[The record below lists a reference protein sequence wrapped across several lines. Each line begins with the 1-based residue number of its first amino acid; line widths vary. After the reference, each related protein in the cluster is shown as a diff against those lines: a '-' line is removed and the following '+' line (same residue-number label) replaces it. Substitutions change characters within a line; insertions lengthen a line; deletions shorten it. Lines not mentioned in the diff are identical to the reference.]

1 VSSSSLLSLPAGPEY
16 FVDKLREMH
25 LEIRDHLLEQLRQS
39 SIRDLSRVTEA
50 RGGDTI
56 YGIDEKGEEVL
67 DAFCREWSTEYPF
80 ILIAEGISGSGER
93 VYPAGADPASA
104 RFRLIVDPIDGTRC
118 IMYNKRSAWVLS
130 AVAPNRGAATTMAD
144 VAVAMQ
150 TEVPTTRHY
159 LSDVLYAWVGS
170 GACGETH
177 HLFTGAVT
185 PFTPTPSSAP
195 TIAHGF
201 ATISKFFPGGK
212 EITARLEEAVVQQV
226 LGPPVDG
233 NPQIFDDQ
241 YVSSGGQLYELMI
254 GHDRFNAD
262 LRPLTLP
269 AADRAAGIGVGQTLF
284 GSRLCAHP
292 YDLCTELI
300 AREGGIFVT
309 DAMGRPLA
317 APLDIHTNVSWI
329 GYANDAI
336 RRQIEPVLLELL
348 EPLRGTPPVRDD
360 VQSR

>member
-1 VSSSSLLSLPAGPEY
+1 MPMLPAPPEY
-16 FVDKLREMH
+16 FVDKLRELH
-25 LEIRDHLLEQLRQS
+25 LDIRDHLLEQLRRS
-39 SIRDLSRVTEA
+39 STRDLSRVTEA

-67 DAFCREWSTEYPF
+67 DAFCREWSAEHPF

-93 VYPAGADPASA
+93 IYPAGADPGSA

-130 AVAPNRGAATTMAD
+130 GVAPNRGAATTMAD
-144 VAVAMQ
+144 VAVAVQ
-150 TEVPTTRHY
+150 TEVPTTRHF
-159 LSDVLYAWVGS
+159 LSDLLYAWVGS
-170 GACGETH
+170 GARGETH
-177 HLFTGAVT
+177 HLFTGEVT
-185 PFTPTPSSAP
+185 PFTPAPSSAA

-212 EITARLEEAVVQQV
+212 EITARIEEAVVHRV
-226 LGPPVDG
+226 LGPPADG

-241 YVSSGGQLYELMI
+241 YVSSGGQLYEIMV

-262 LRPLTLP
+262 LRPVTLP
-269 AADRAAGIGVGQTLF
+269 AADRAAGVLGRDPLF
-284 GSRLCAHP
+284 GGRLCAHP

-300 AREGGIFVT
+300 AREAGVCVT
-309 DAMGRPLA
+309 DAWGQPLA
-317 APLDIHTNVSWI
+317 APLDIHYNVSWI

-348 EPLRGTPPVRDD
+348 EPLRGMPTVRED
-360 VQSR
+360 VESP